1 MAIVMGWVRRS
12 IRVGSWLAL
21 FALALQFTLSFGHIH
36 AEDFAPAAGIQITLD
51 SDHDAGTPAD
61 PDHHGLGHDD
71 CPICAT
77 AALLATLVIPS
88 PPALDAPA
96 TYSSVVPDEAIT
108 LQWVGKPSRLFQ
120 ARAPPHA

>member
-1 MAIVMGWVRRS
+1 MAFDMGWVRRS

-21 FALALQFTLSFGHIH
+21 FALALQFTLSLGHIH
-36 AEDFAPAAGIQITLD
+36 AEDFAPAAGIQVTVD
-51 SDHDAGTPAD
+51 SDRGAGNPAE
-61 PDHHGLGHDD
+61 PDHHGLGHDV

-77 AALLATLVIPS
+77 TALLATLMIPL
-88 PPALDAPA
+88 PLALEAPA
-96 TYSSVVPDEAIT
+96 THSFSFLDEAIA

>member
-1 MAIVMGWVRRS
+1 MAFVMARMRRS
-12 IRVGSWLAL
+12 IRLGSCLAL
-21 FALALQFTLSFGHIH
+21 FALALQLSLSFGHIH
-36 AEDFAPAAGIQITLD
+36 AEDLAPATSI
-51 SDHDAGTPAD
+51 PATMSAD
-61 PDHHGLGHDD
+61 QDGGNPAEPDHHGLGHDD
-71 CPICAT
+71 CPICAA

-96 TYSSVVPDEAIT
+96 TYRFVVPDEAIT